1 MRRFI
6 ATALVLGIASP
17 AFADIRGSVGTEG
30 SLASQQAARA
40 SARQARPNAAG
51 NDDNPYFL
59 PSMIIMGGGAVVAL
73 YGMTHDTGAKCSGA
87 IGVSI
92 SCGTTKSKT
101 TIFTGIGMIGAGAYL
116 YYKGKQRQNRSPQ
129 ILFGPG
135 AIGVRQQLT
144 W

>member
-1 MRRFI
+1 MGRFI
-6 ATALVLGIASP
+6 AAALVLGIASP
-17 AFADIRGSVGTEG
+17 AFADIRGSVGREG
-30 SLASQQAARA
+30 ALASQRAARA
-40 SARQARPNAAG
+40 SALQARPNAAG

-59 PSMIIMGGGAVVAL
+59 PSMIIMGGGALVAL
-73 YGMTHDTGAKCSGA
+73 YGMTHDTGAECSG
-87 IGVSI
+87 IGASSF

-101 TIFTGIGMIGAGAYL
+101 TIFTGVGMIGAGAYL

-129 ILFGPG
+129 VVFGPG